1 MQARSTS
8 KVDEMEEQVATEH
21 KELESPVVRE
31 ARMAGNAM
39 SPLKVEVHE
48 EEEGLSKQDVTASRD
63 EVRDE
68 QVFAEQEESGS
79 AKKVRVVG
87 SEVLPLKADVQAS
100 ELGSSKQAV
109 TVSRVAEISLQVLV
123 EHEDVLESLPRDI
136 GRLSA
141 SLRRKICELH
151 SHPFV
156 WLEK

>member
-21 KELESPVVRE
+21 EELESPVVRE

-39 SPLKVEVHE
+39 SPLKVEVHK
-48 EEEGLSKQDVTASRD
+48 EEEGLSKQEVTVSRD

-79 AKKVRVVG
+79 ANAVRVVG
-87 SEVLPLKADVQAS
+87 SEVLLLKAEVQAS

-109 TVSRVAEISLQVLV
+109 TVSKVAEMSVHVLA
-123 EHEDVLESLPRDI
+123 EQDVLESLPRDI

-141 SLRRKICELH
+141 SLRRQICELH
-151 SHPFV
+151 SHLFV
-156 WLEK
+156 RSEK

>member
-1 MQARSTS
+1 MQAWSTS
-8 KVDEMEEQVATEH
+8 KVEEMEEQVVREH
-21 KELESPVVRE
+21 EELESPVVKE

-79 AKKVRVVG
+79 AKEVRVVG
-87 SEVLPLKADVQAS
+87 SEVLPLKAEVQAS

-109 TVSRVAEISLQVLV
+109 TVSKVAEMSVHVLA
-123 EHEDVLESLPRDI
+123 EQDVLESLPRDI

-141 SLRRKICELH
+141 SLRRQICELH
-151 SHPFV
+151 SHPCV